1 MEKNVR
7 YKKISCLQ
15 NSIGKISGIIVGN
28 LIGYGIVLGI
38 ILLAN

>member
-1 MEKNVR
+1 MG
-7 YKKISCLQ
+7 YKKIFCLQ

-38 ILLAN
+38 ILLVN